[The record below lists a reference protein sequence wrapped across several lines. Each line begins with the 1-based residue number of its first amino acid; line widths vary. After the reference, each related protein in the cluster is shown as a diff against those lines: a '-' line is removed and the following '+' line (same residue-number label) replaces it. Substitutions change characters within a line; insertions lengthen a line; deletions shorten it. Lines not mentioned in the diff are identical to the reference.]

1 MFNPP
6 GQRRDAVGSKPA
18 PGATRLTMKDLIKRF
33 RTVLNEQK
41 LSHLKDDIVSGYT
54 NGRTIH
60 ASDLSEV
67 ELKSLIESLQ
77 KPVKKAAPDKGDKIR
92 KGIFHIAYQMDI
104 ISAEMTSAEKTARI
118 EEYIQK
124 HEKMGNKK
132 HLNEY
137 SVPELQKL
145 FHQFKINL
153 VWYLN
158 KKF

>member
-1 MFNPP
+1 
-6 GQRRDAVGSKPA
+6 
-18 PGATRLTMKDLIKRF
+18 MKDLIKRL
-33 RTVLNEQK
+33 RTVLNRQN
-41 LSHLKDDIVSGYT
+41 LSDLKDEIVFGYT

-77 KPVKKAAPDKGDKIR
+77 KPDKKAAPNKGDKIR
-92 KGIFHIAYQMDI
+92 KGVFHIAYQMDI

-118 EEYIQK
+118 EDYIQK

-145 FHQFKINL
+145 FHQFKIYL

-158 KKF
+158 KKV